1 MALSNALINELVK
14 VTSPNSK
21 ESTADVVYG
30 TAKVVDDRVY
40 VVLDGSEVQTP
51 AETTVK
57 VSDGERVSV
66 VFQNHVALITGN
78 ATNNAVRIGDLTES
92 ESNVRKEI
100 TDTVNG
106 IVLRVTVDGE
116 VSTEIK
122 MEDGTINLTGDVMAR
137 YINTDELFTRLITL
151 TGALLVKTADSDIL
165 GKLGGIEGS
174 TGSETTY
181 GIGMQNS
188 DASCEVV
195 TTSSGSRMS
204 AGGYEMVVTKNGT
217 AAIRAD
223 SSSLILYSSK
233 TGPNGSGVYITGVIY
248 HRDSEDGEWLSLNRI
263 SASLDTKAS
272 KADVTA
278 QIQQSIDDTLSTTST
293 NAIQNKV
300 VKKAIDDV
308 NTAIGKVNSS
318 VSAVETSLDTKA
330 SKSDLNA
337 LGTSV
342 NAKASKS
349 DLNALETSL
358 ETSLDT
364 KASKSDL
371 NALETSVNAKA
382 SKADVTTQIQ
392 QSIDDTLS
400 ATSTNA
406 IQNKVVKKAIDDVNT
421 AIGKVNSSVSA
432 VETSLDTKASKSD
445 LSALETS
452 LETSLDTKASKSDLN
467 ALETS
472 VNAKASKADVTTQI
486 RQAILDSWE
495 VSY

>member
-181 GIGMQNS
+181 GIGVQNS

-195 TTSSGSRMS
+195 TTNSGSRMS

-278 QIQQSIDDTLSTTST
+278 QIQQSIDDTLSETST

-318 VSAVETSLDTKA
+318 VSAVETS
-330 SKSDLNA
+330 
-337 LGTSV
+337 V

-349 DLNALETSL
+349 DLS
-358 ETSLDT
+358 
-364 KASKSDL
+364 
-371 NALETSVNAKA
+371 ALETSVN
-382 SKADVTTQIQ
+382 
-392 QSIDDTLS
+392 
-400 ATSTNA
+400 
-406 IQNKVVKKAIDDVNT
+406 
-421 AIGKVNSSVSA
+421 
-432 VETSLDTKASKSD
+432 TKASKSD

-452 LETSLDTKASKSDLN
+452 LETSLDTKASKSDLS

-472 VNAKASKADVTTQI
+472 LDTKASKTDVTTQI

-495 VSY
+495 ASY

>member
-40 VVLDGSEVQTP
+40 VVLDGSEIQTP

-204 AGGYEMVVTKNGT
+204 AGSYEMVVTKNGT

-293 NAIQNKV
+293 NAIQNK
-300 VKKAIDDV
+300 A
-308 NTAIGKVNSS
+308 
-318 VSAVETSLDTKA
+318 
-330 SKSDLNA
+330 
-337 LGTSV
+337 
-342 NAKASKS
+342 
-349 DLNALETSL
+349 
-358 ETSLDT
+358 
-364 KASKSDL
+364 
-371 NALETSVNAKA
+371 
-382 SKADVTTQIQ
+382 
-392 QSIDDTLS
+392 
-400 ATSTNA
+400 
-406 IQNKVVKKAIDDVNT
+406 VKKAIDDVNT

-452 LETSLDTKASKSDLN
+452 LETSLDTKASKSDLSALGTSVNAKASKSDLSALETSLETSLGTKASKSDLSALATSLETSLDTKASKSDLSALGTSVNAKASKSDLSALETSLETSLGTKASKSDLNALETSLDTKASKSDLN

-472 VNAKASKADVTTQI
+472 VNAKASKADVTAQI

-495 VSY
+495 ASY

>member
-318 VSAVETSLDTKA
+318 VSALE
-330 SKSDLNA
+330 
-337 LGTSV
+337 TSV

-349 DLNALETSL
+349 DLSALETSL

-371 NALETSVNAKA
+371 NALRTSVNAKA
-382 SKADVTTQIQ
+382 SKADVTAQIQ

-400 ATSTNA
+400 ETSTNA

-432 VETSLDTKASKSD
+432 LETSVNAKASKSDLNELGTSVNAKASKSD

-472 VNAKASKADVTTQI
+472 VNAKASKADVTAQI

-495 VSY
+495 ASY

>member
-21 ESTADVVYG
+21 ENIADVVYG
-30 TAKVVDDRVY
+30 TAKVVDNKVY

-66 VFQNHVALITGN
+66 VFKNHVALITGN
-78 ATNNAVRIGDLTES
+78 ATNNAVRIGDLNES

-122 MEDGTINLTGDVMAR
+122 MEDGTINLTGDVMAK

-151 TGALLVKTADSDIL
+151 TGALLVKTANSDIL
-165 GKLGGIEGS
+165 GKLGGIEGY

-223 SSSLILYSSK
+223 NSSLVLYSSK

-272 KADVTA
+272 KT
-278 QIQQSIDDTLSTTST
+278 
-293 NAIQNKV
+293 
-300 VKKAIDDV
+300 
-308 NTAIGKVNSS
+308 
-318 VSAVETSLDTKA
+318 
-330 SKSDLNA
+330 
-337 LGTSV
+337 
-342 NAKASKS
+342 
-349 DLNALETSL
+349 
-358 ETSLDT
+358 
-364 KASKSDL
+364 
-371 NALETSVNAKA
+371 
-382 SKADVTTQIQ
+382 DVTTQIQ

-406 IQNKVVKKAIDDVNT
+406 IQNKAVKQAIDDVNT
-421 AIGKVNSSVSA
+421 AIGTVNSSV
-432 VETSLDTKASKSD
+432 
-445 LSALETS
+445 SALETS
-452 LETSLDTKASKSDLN
+452 LETKASKNDVS

-472 VNAKASKADVTTQI
+472 LDSKASKADVATQI
-486 RQAILDSWE
+486 QQAILDSWE
-495 VSY
+495 ASY

>member
-14 VTSPNSK
+14 VTSTNSK

-30 TAKVVDDRVY
+30 TAKVVNDRVY
-40 VVLDGSEVQTP
+40 VILDGSEVQTP
-51 AETTVK
+51 VETTVK

-66 VFQNHVALITGN
+66 VFKNHVALITGN

-174 TGSETTY
+174 TSSETTY

-204 AGGYEMVVTKNGT
+204 AGGYEIVVTKNGT

-233 TGPNGSGVYITGVIY
+233 TGPNGSGVYITGPIY
-248 HRDSEDGEWLSLNRI
+248 HRDSETDAWKLLQSGATVADGS
-263 SASLDTKAS
+263 
-272 KADVTA
+272 
-278 QIQQSIDDTLSTTST
+278 
-293 NAIQNKV
+293 
-300 VKKAIDDV
+300 
-308 NTAIGKVNSS
+308 
-318 VSAVETSLDTKA
+318 
-330 SKSDLNA
+330 
-337 LGTSV
+337 
-342 NAKASKS
+342 
-349 DLNALETSL
+349 
-358 ETSLDT
+358 
-364 KASKSDL
+364 
-371 NALETSVNAKA
+371 
-382 SKADVTTQIQ
+382 
-392 QSIDDTLS
+392 
-400 ATSTNA
+400 
-406 IQNKVVKKAIDDVNT
+406 
-421 AIGKVNSSVSA
+421 
-432 VETSLDTKASKSD
+432 
-445 LSALETS
+445 
-452 LETSLDTKASKSDLN
+452 
-467 ALETS
+467 
-472 VNAKASKADVTTQI
+472 
-486 RQAILDSWE
+486 E

>member
-21 ESTADVVYG
+21 ENIADVVYG
-30 TAKVVDDRVY
+30 TAKVVDNKVY

-66 VFQNHVALITGN
+66 VFKNHVALIAGN
-78 ATNNAVRIGDLTES
+78 ATNNAVRIGDLNKS
-92 ESNVRKEI
+92 ESNIRKEI

-122 MEDGTINLTGDVMAR
+122 MEDGTINLTGDVMAK

-151 TGALLVKTADSDIL
+151 TGALLVKTANSDIL

-223 SSSLILYSSK
+223 NSSLILYSSK

-248 HRDSEDGEWLSLNRI
+248 HRDSEDDEWLSLNRI

-272 KADVTA
+272 KTDVTT
-278 QIQQSIDDTLSTTST
+278 QIQQSIDSALSDTST
-293 NAIQNKV
+293 NAVQNKA

-308 NTAIGKVNSS
+308 NTTIGTVNSS
-318 VSAVETSLDTKA
+318 VSALATSVDTKA
-330 SKSDLNA
+330 SKSDLSA
-337 LGTSV
+337 LETSV
-342 NAKASKS
+342 GGLLDAKASKS
-349 DLNALETSL
+349 DLSTL

-371 NALETSVNAKA
+371 SALETSFETSLDTKA
-382 SKADVTTQIQ
+382 SK
-392 QSIDDTLS
+392 SELS
-400 ATSTNA
+400 AL
-406 IQNKVVKKAIDDVNT
+406 
-421 AIGKVNSSVSA
+421 
-432 VETSLDTKASKSD
+432 ETSLDTKASKSD

-452 LETSLDTKASKSDLN
+452 LGT
-467 ALETS
+467 
-472 VNAKASKADVTTQI
+472 KASKADVTTQI

-495 VSY
+495 ASY